1 MKISEQEKQ
10 RILEMH
16 SIEKE
21 VVSEQLFSKQRAAIK
36 GAAQNVGTYVKNAV
50 TAGKIERKPKLDGIA
65 TKAKSLANV
74 TYNRIK
80 KDIELLNGY
89 LTEAKPEGGY
99 EKETEKLKEKLQAF
113 IEASTEYNN
122 LVSEFYNGIMKYHDE
137 VNPPASGGAN
147 TQGQTA
153 GTEQGQAQ
161 GQGGTQQG

>member
-36 GAAQNVGTYVKNAV
+36 GAVQNVGTYVKNAV

-89 LTEAKPEGGY
+89 LAEAKPEGGY

-113 IEASTEYNN
+113 IDASTEYNN

-137 VNPPASGGAN
+137 VNPPA
-147 TQGQTA
+147 
-153 GTEQGQAQ
+153 
-161 GQGGTQQG
+161 GGTNQEQQSGDATAQTQSTK